1 MKLSNCEAIEQLREI
16 GEDVEETVDILL
28 QDLKKFLINNN
39 LSDDDFKI
47 IINKACIL
55 MGKDNMYEIE
65 KSR

>member
-1 MKLSNCEAIEQLREI
+1 MKLSNCEAIGQLREI

-39 LSDDDFKI
+39 VSDGDFKS
-47 IINKACIL
+47 IINNACLL
-55 MGKDNMYEIE
+55 MGKDNMYVIE